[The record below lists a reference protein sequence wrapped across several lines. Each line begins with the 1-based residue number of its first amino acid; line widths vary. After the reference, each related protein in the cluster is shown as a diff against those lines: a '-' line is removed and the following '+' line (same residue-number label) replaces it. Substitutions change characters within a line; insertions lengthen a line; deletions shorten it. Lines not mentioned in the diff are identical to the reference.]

1 MQDSEIVELYW
12 QRNEAAIA
20 HTSNKYNAYCTKI
33 AQNIL
38 NCRED
43 SEECVNDT
51 YLAAWNSIPPARPA
65 QLATYLGR
73 LTRNIAINR
82 HKAQNAAKR
91 GGGEFALS
99 LDELDDCV
107 ADTLAEEQSAEELG
121 KLISEFLYTQS
132 VETRQ
137 VFVRRYFYSDSLT
150 DIADAFGMSLSKVK
164 SMLHRTRLCL
174 RDYLDEHDIHIQ

>member
-20 HTSNKYNAYCTKI
+20 HTSDKYNAYCQKI

-38 NCRED
+38 GSPED
-43 SEECVNDT
+43 SEECVNDA
-51 YLAAWNSIPPARPA
+51 YLAAWNSIPPMRPNS
-65 QLATYLGR
+65 LATYLGK
-73 LTRNIAINR
+73 LTRNISINR
-82 HKAQNAAKR
+82 YKSLHAARR

-107 ADTLAEEQSAEELG
+107 ADTLVEQQDAEQLG
-121 KLISEFLYTQS
+121 RLISEFLYTKPAE
-132 VETRQ
+132 VRQ

-150 DIADAFGMSLSKVK
+150 DIADAFGMSLPKVK
-164 SMLHRTRLCL
+164 AMLHRTRLSL
-174 RDYLDEHDIHIQ
+174 REHLEKNGINIE